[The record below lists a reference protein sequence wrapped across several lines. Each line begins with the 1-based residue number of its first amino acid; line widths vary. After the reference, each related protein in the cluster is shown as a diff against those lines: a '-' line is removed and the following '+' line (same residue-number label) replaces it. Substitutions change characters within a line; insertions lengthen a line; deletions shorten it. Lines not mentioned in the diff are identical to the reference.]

1 MEFAGLM
8 NRLGELPAGCKLA
21 WRCRFDDNGNRARW
35 FLTRI
40 GRGVYNTAMSDPD
53 TKQQSSPNIDQML
66 PSDLLSEDEVVLF
79 AIKPSIWTVAFLSI
93 RTVVVSVAIA
103 AAAMV
108 LGPALRLGVLTTYIV
123 EICGA
128 VIFARVG
135 FALLQWLSRSYVLTD
150 QRVIRIRGV
159 FTIDIFQCALVKIQ
173 NTFLTLTLPQRFLN
187 LGNIAFVTAGTG
199 SVEAIWRHC
208 RNPLQAHQQLIRSI
222 NRASNKTM
230 PVGPDQL

>member
-1 MEFAGLM
+1 MTA
-8 NRLGELPAGCKLA
+8 
-21 WRCRFDDNGNRARW
+21 
-35 FLTRI
+35 I
-40 GRGVYNTAMSDPD
+40 GRGVYNRAMSESD
-53 TKQQSSPNIDQML
+53 TEQQSNPNIDQML

-79 AIKPSIWTVAFLSI
+79 AIKPSIWTVAFLSF
-93 RTVVVSVAIA
+93 RTVVISVAVA
-103 AAAMV
+103 AGAMV
-108 LGPALRLGVLTTYIV
+108 LGPVMRLGVLSTYIV

-128 VIFARVG
+128 AIFARVG
-135 FALLQWLSRSYVLTD
+135 FALLQWVSRSYVLTD

-208 RNPLQAHQQLIRSI
+208 KNPLQAHQQLIGSI
-222 NRASNKTM
+222 NRVTNKTL